1 MDTVLEVELDAQKN
15 EKNHQVTFVNQNRE
29 IIPKLEMDNGEII
42 YMYDQS
48 EIKTEQRMFIR
59 LYINRTK
66 LRMQTSI

>member
-48 EIKTEQRMFIR
+48 EIKTEQRIFIR